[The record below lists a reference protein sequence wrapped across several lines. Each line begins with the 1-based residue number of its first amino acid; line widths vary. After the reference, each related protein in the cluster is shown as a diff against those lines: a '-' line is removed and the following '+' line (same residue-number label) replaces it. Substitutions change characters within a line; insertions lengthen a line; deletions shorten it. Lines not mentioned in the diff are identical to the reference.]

1 VTARAFSALLAAA
14 ALVLALAASSGAA
27 SRRAACTPGI
37 VKFGGVTARVFCGPA
52 KATLKASGKTLR
64 FSGGSCER
72 TGTYVT
78 VNIGTV
84 VLGQTTKRKPDYF
97 GLDVGAYA
105 GASTKPAT
113 HDGVY
118 RGGVI
123 AADFAGKAY
132 LVRGDTARITL
143 AGGRTRGTFTSTLL
157 FGGGS
162 VSGTFS
168 CG

>member
-1 VTARAFSALLAAA
+1 MTGRVTAGLLGAVLA
-14 ALVLALAASSGAA
+14 LALAASVGAA
-27 SRRAACTPGI
+27 ERRASCTPGI
-37 VKFGGVTARVFCGPA
+37 VEFGGVTARVFCGPA
-52 KATLKASGKTLR
+52 KATLKVGSKTLR
-64 FSGGSCER
+64 FSGGVCER
-72 TGTYVT
+72 RKAYLA

-97 GLDVGAYA
+97 GLDVGAYPGA
-105 GASTKPAT
+105 GKKPAT
-113 HDGVY
+113 RDGTY

-123 AADFAGKAY
+123 AADFGGKAY

-143 AGGRTRGTFTSTLL
+143 TAGRTRGSFKSTLM
-157 FGGGS
+157 FGGGA